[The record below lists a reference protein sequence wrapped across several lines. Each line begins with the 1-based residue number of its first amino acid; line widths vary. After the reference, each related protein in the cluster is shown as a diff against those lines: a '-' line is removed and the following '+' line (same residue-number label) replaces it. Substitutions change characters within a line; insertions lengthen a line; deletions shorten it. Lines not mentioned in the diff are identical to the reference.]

1 MKKLLTTLVLAA
13 TLLLSGCVWQSVDST
28 DLIRA
33 AHKCQG
39 IELISKISS
48 HALGP
53 VTVECINGDK
63 FALNSIK

>member
-1 MKKLLTTLVLAA
+1 MNKLLTTLVLTA

-39 IELISKISS
+39 IELVSQISS
-48 HALGP
+48 HALGI

-63 FALNSIK
+63 FALRDIK